1 MRSDLD
7 QWMKEQ
13 SIDALWVVGDM
24 KHNPDMVYFTGVHE
38 VRQVDLFKR
47 IGKSPVIYHFVDME
61 REEAEKSGLETHS
74 YDAEKP
80 LDKYLDE
87 HQGNLEQ
94 ALAYRVRDV
103 IIDLGLSGSRIAVSG
118 SASIHV
124 TLNLIDR
131 LRTLLPDLE
140 LITFAR
146 NSPIQQARLTKESDE
161 VDHIRKMG
169 HLTTQVVGRT
179 ADYLS
184 SRDVKDNQLVEGD
197 GKPVRIADIKSR
209 INLWIAELG
218 AENPEETIFAI
229 GRDAGI
235 PHSNGNPDDILE
247 LGKPIVFDIFPCE
260 KGGGYF
266 YDFTRTWCLGYADE
280 ETIRL
285 HQQVLEVHH
294 KVINAL
300 KANITLKEYQ
310 TLTCELFAEM
320 GHQTVADQYN
330 LTEGYV
336 HSVSHGLGLDIH
348 ESPFSGI
355 TATERDILL
364 PGVVFSVEPGLY
376 YPSRGTGVRI
386 EDSIYLN
393 PEGKFEILAE
403 YDYELVLPV
412 KTPD

>member
-1 MRSDLD
+1 
-7 QWMKEQ
+7 
-13 SIDALWVVGDM
+13 
-24 KHNPDMVYFTGVHE
+24 MVYFTGVHE
-38 VRQVDLFKR
+38 VRKVDLFKR
-47 IGKSPVIYHFVDME
+47 IGKPPVIYHFVDME

-80 LDKYLDE
+80 LDKYLDD
-87 HQGNLEQ
+87 HHSDLEQ
-94 ALAYRVRDV
+94 AIAYRVRDV
-103 IIDLGLSGSRIAVSG
+103 IIELGLASSRIAVSG
-118 SASIHV
+118 STSIHV

-131 LRTLLPDLE
+131 LRKLLPEME
-140 LITFAR
+140 LTTFAR
-146 NSPIQQARLTKESDE
+146 NSPVQQARLTKETDE
-161 VDHIRKMG
+161 VERIRKMG
-169 HLTTQVVGRT
+169 QITTQVVRRV
-179 ADYLS
+179 ADFLS
-184 SRDVKDNQLVEGD
+184 SQEVKDDHLVDEG
-197 GKPVRIADIKSR
+197 GKPISIADVKSR

-235 PHSNGNPDDILE
+235 PHSNGNPDDLLE

-266 YDFTRTWCLGYADE
+266 YDFTRTWCLGYADD
-280 ETIRL
+280 ETVEL
-285 HQQVLEVHH
+285 HQHVLEVHH
-294 KVINAL
+294 KVIKSL
-300 KANITLKEYQ
+300 KPNTPLKDYQ

-320 GHQTVADQYN
+320 GHKTVADQFN

-355 TATERDILL
+355 SASEWDILL

-386 EDSIYLN
+386 EDSVYLN
-393 PEGKFEILAE
+393 PEGKFEILAD
-403 YDYELVLPV
+403 YGYELVLPV
-412 KTPD
+412 KRN

>member
-1 MRSDLD
+1 MRTYLD
-7 QWMKEQ
+7 TLMKEQ
-13 SIDALWVVGDM
+13 NIDALWIVGDM
-24 KHNPDMVYFTGVHE
+24 KHNADMVYFTGVHE

-47 IGKSPVIYHFVDME
+47 VGKLPLVYHFVDME

-80 LDKYLDE
+80 LDKYLED
-87 HQGNLEQ
+87 HHGDLEQ
-94 ALAYRVRDV
+94 AVAYRMRDV
-103 IIDLGLSGSRIAVSG
+103 MVELGLSNSRISVSG
-118 SASIHV
+118 SSSIHV

-131 LRTLLPDLE
+131 LRELLPDME
-140 LITFAR
+140 LTTFAR
-146 NSPIQQARLTKESDE
+146 NSPIQQARLTKEADE
-161 VDHIRKMG
+161 MERIRKMG
-169 HLTTQVVGRT
+169 QITTQVVRRT

-184 SRDVKDNQLVEGD
+184 SQNVKNDHLVDEE
-197 GKPVRIADIKSR
+197 GKPIRIADVKSL

-235 PHSNGNPDDILE
+235 PHSNGNPDDLLE

-280 ETIRL
+280 ETFKL
-285 HQQVLEVHH
+285 HQQVLEVHQ
-294 KVINAL
+294 KIIKAL
-300 KANITLKEYQ
+300 KPNSPLKDYQ
-310 TLTCELFAEM
+310 TLTCELFTEM
-320 GHQTVADQYN
+320 GHNTVADQYN

-355 TATERDILL
+355 SATEWDILL

-376 YPSRGTGVRI
+376 YPSKGTGVRI
-386 EDSIYLN
+386 EDSVFLN
-393 PEGKFEILAE
+393 PEGKFEILAN
-403 YDYELVLPV
+403 YDYDLVLPV
-412 KTPD
+412 RRT

>member
-1 MRSDLD
+1 MRTYLD
-7 QWMKEQ
+7 TLMKEQ
-13 SIDALWVVGDM
+13 NIDALWVVGDM
-24 KHNPDMVYFTGVHE
+24 KHNADMVYFTGVHE

-47 IGKSPVIYHFVDME
+47 VGKLPLIYHFVDME

-80 LDKYLDE
+80 LDKYLED
-87 HQGNLEQ
+87 HHGDLEQ
-94 ALAYRVRDV
+94 AVAYRMRDV
-103 IIDLGLSGSRIAVSG
+103 MVELGLSNSRISVSG
-118 SASIHV
+118 SSSIHV

-131 LRTLLPDLE
+131 LRELLPDME
-140 LITFAR
+140 LTTFVR
-146 NSPIQQARLTKESDE
+146 NSPIQQARLTKEADE
-161 VDHIRKMG
+161 MERIRKMG
-169 HLTTQVVGRT
+169 QITTQVVRRT

-184 SRDVKDNQLVEGD
+184 SQNVKNDHLVDEE
-197 GKPVRIADIKSR
+197 GKPIRIADVKSL

-235 PHSNGNPDDILE
+235 PHSNGNPDDLLE

-266 YDFTRTWCLGYADE
+266 YDFTRTWCLGYADD
-280 ETIRL
+280 ETFKL
-285 HQQVLEVHH
+285 HQQVLEVHQ
-294 KVINAL
+294 KIIKAL
-300 KANITLKEYQ
+300 KPYSPLKDYQ
-310 TLTCELFAEM
+310 TLTCELFTEM
-320 GHQTVADQYN
+320 GHKTVADQYN

-355 TATERDILL
+355 SATEWDILL

-376 YPSRGTGVRI
+376 YPSKGTGVRI
-386 EDSIYLN
+386 EDSVFIN
-393 PEGKFEILAE
+393 PVGKFEILAD

-412 KTPD
+412 RRN

>member
-13 SIDALWVVGDM
+13 NVEALWVLGDM

-47 IGKSPVIYHFVDME
+47 IGKPPIIYHTVDME
-61 REEAEKSGLETHS
+61 REEAEKSGWETHS

-80 LDKYLDE
+80 LNKYLDE
-87 HQGNLEQ
+87 HQGDLEQ
-94 ALAYRVRDV
+94 ALAYRVRDL
-103 IIDLGLSGSRIAVSG
+103 IIDMGLSSSRIAVSG

-131 LRTLLPDLE
+131 LRILLPEME

-146 NSPIQQARLTKESDE
+146 NSPIQQARLTKEADE
-161 VDHIRKMG
+161 VERIQKMG
-169 HLTTQVVGRT
+169 QITTQVVRRT
-179 ADYLS
+179 AEYLS
-184 SRDVKDNQLVEGD
+184 GRDVKDNHLVDEA
-197 GKPVRIADIKSR
+197 GKPIRISDIKSR

-266 YDFTRTWCLGYADE
+266 YDFTRTWCLGYADG
-280 ETIRL
+280 ETIKL
-285 HQQVLEVHH
+285 YQQVLEVHH
-294 KVINAL
+294 KVIDTL
-300 KANITLKEYQ
+300 KANTPLKDYQ
-310 TLTCELFAEM
+310 TLTCNLFAEM
-320 GHQTVADQYN
+320 GHPTVADQYN

-355 TATERDILL
+355 TATKRDILL

-376 YPSRGTGVRI
+376 YLSRGTGVRI
-386 EDSIYLN
+386 EDSVYLS

-403 YDYELVLPV
+403 YEYELVLPV
-412 KTPD
+412 KKPS

>member
-1 MRSDLD
+1 MRTYLD
-7 QWMKEQ
+7 TLMKEQ
-13 SIDALWVVGDM
+13 NIDALWIVGDM
-24 KHNPDMVYFTGVHE
+24 KHNADMVYFTGVHE

-47 IGKSPVIYHFVDME
+47 VGKLPLVYHFVDME

-80 LDKYLDE
+80 LDKYLED
-87 HQGNLEQ
+87 HHGDLEQ
-94 ALAYRVRDV
+94 AVAYRMRDV
-103 IIDLGLSGSRIAVSG
+103 MVELGLSNSRISVSG
-118 SASIHV
+118 SSSIHV

-131 LRTLLPDLE
+131 LRELLPDME
-140 LITFAR
+140 LTTFAR
-146 NSPIQQARLTKESDE
+146 NSPIQQARLTKEADE
-161 VDHIRKMG
+161 MERIRKMG
-169 HLTTQVVGRT
+169 QITTQVVRRT

-184 SRDVKDNQLVEGD
+184 SQNVKNDHLVDEE
-197 GKPVRIADIKSR
+197 GKPIRIADVKSL

-235 PHSNGNPDDILE
+235 PHSNGNPDDLLE

-266 YDFTRTWCLGYADE
+266 YDFTRTWCLGYADD
-280 ETIRL
+280 ETFKL
-285 HQQVLEVHH
+285 HQQVLEVHQ
-294 KVINAL
+294 KIIKAL
-300 KANITLKEYQ
+300 KPNSPLKDYQ
-310 TLTCELFAEM
+310 TLTCELFTEM
-320 GHQTVADQYN
+320 GHNTVADQYN

-355 TATERDILL
+355 SATERDILL

-376 YPSRGTGVRI
+376 YPSKGTGVRI
-386 EDSIYLN
+386 EDSVFLN
-393 PEGKFEILAE
+393 PEGKFEILAD

-412 KTPD
+412 RRN